1 MTPYDCANG
10 GSVDIFS
17 PGEYGFSY
25 KELMLL

>member
-1 MTPYDCANG
+1 MTPYDRANG

-17 PGEYGFSY
+17 HGVYGFTY